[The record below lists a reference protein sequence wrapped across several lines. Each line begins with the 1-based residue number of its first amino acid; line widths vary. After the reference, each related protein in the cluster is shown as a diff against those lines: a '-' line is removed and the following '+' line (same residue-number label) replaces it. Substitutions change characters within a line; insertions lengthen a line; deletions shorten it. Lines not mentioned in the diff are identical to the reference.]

1 MAQDLVS
8 RIKRKFTN
16 LVLSTDVT
24 LPLEQESLA
33 LKDDLYD
40 GFNEDDNDKTLVED
54 PPPVFCS
61 TQHNRTSSTSSLG
74 FQCPGHPSE
83 PLRFI
88 KERSQILEAP
98 EMSTA
103 PSSCMS

>member
-54 PPPVFCS
+54 PP
-61 TQHNRTSSTSSLG
+61 SSRVLL
-74 FQCPGHPSE
+74 H
-83 PLRFI
+83 
-88 KERSQILEAP
+88 
-98 EMSTA
+98 TA
-103 PSSCMS
+103 